1 MAGLG
6 IRIFTDE
13 MVNPRLAGFLSRLG
27 YDVVSCQWV
36 GRSNRGIPDEEQ
48 LSYASQQGRAIL
60 TFNVGDFERLDRQW
74 KARGLVHA
82 GIIVAPQITR
92 LAELT
97 RRVQLHLDTVSPDAQ
112 GNTLLEL
119 AS

>member
-36 GRSNRGIPDEEQ
+36 SRANHGIPDVEQ
-48 LSYASQQGRAIL
+48 LTYASQHGRAIL
-60 TFNVGDFERLDRQW
+60 TFNIGDFERLDRHW
-74 KARGLVHA
+74 KARGFVHA
-82 GIIVAPQITR
+82 GIIVSPQITK

-97 RRVQLHLDTVSPDAQ
+97 RRVQFHLDTVAPGEQHD
-112 GNTLLEL
+112 TLLEL